1 MQVHRKDFVE
11 LLLRQLSAVTSCKV
25 HTSKRLES
33 YDVNSETGKITLHFA
48 DGSSSVTDVLVGADG
63 GRSATRKTMYQNLA
77 SRARDDDSRKKLL
90 EHIDPVWTG
99 MLVYRSLV
107 PTAKLKREYPDVE
120 LPTGL
125 TLVRHGCPFANMECS
140 LLHPASW
147 KE

>member
-1 MQVHRKDFVE
+1 MQVHRKDF
-11 LLLRQLSAVTSCKV
+11 A
-25 HTSKRLES
+25 
-33 YDVNSETGKITLHFA
+33 YDVNSETGKITLHFS

-77 SRARDDDSRKKLL
+77 SRAQDDDSRKKLL
-90 EHIDPVWTG
+90 ECIDPVWTG

-107 PTAKLKREYPDVE
+107 PTAKFKREYPDVE
-120 LPTGL
+120 APTSL
-125 TLVRHGCPFANMECS
+125 TMVSHVRPFAIVKCS